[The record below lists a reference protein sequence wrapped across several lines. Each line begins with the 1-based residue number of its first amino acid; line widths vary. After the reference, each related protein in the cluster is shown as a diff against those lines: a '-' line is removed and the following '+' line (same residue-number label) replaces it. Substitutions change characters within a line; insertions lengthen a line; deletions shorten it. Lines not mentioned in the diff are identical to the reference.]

1 MVGWLAA
8 NVRAG
13 KPPVMNGSPSEWVR
27 ICLAAEAVGADIRG
41 TVFRGGG
48 EPFTEGKAAVLQRNG
63 ASGSAAYA
71 MHEAGNIAFGCGAPA
86 ASDDMH
92 LVTDKHIVVQRPL
105 RLDSGLEAGAF
116 YHTAM
121 LTSSP
126 KVMLNVQSGDY
137 GVLEQ
142 RECGCL
148 LERVG
153 LTTHVRNVRSYEKL
167 TSNGVMFM
175 GSMLHELLEETLPAR
190 FGGGPLDYQLVEEEE
205 DGLPMVSIVVS
216 PRVGDVADADVI
228 EVFSE
233 SLGFA
238 DWSRRMVDTWREAGT
253 LRVQRREPYLTAAGK
268 ILPLHVLQGGSARR
282 GELPHEE
289 PVLPTRE
296 R

>member
-1 MVGWLAA
+1 
-8 NVRAG
+8 
-13 KPPVMNGSPSEWVR
+13 
-27 ICLAAEAVGADIRG
+27 
-41 TVFRGGG
+41 
-48 EPFTEGKAAVLQRNG
+48 
-63 ASGSAAYA
+63 
-71 MHEAGNIAFGCGAPA
+71 
-86 ASDDMH
+86 
-92 LVTDKHIVVQRPL
+92 
-105 RLDSGLEAGAF
+105 
-116 YHTAM
+116 
-121 LTSSP
+121 
-126 KVMLNVQSGDY
+126 
-137 GVLEQ
+137 
-142 RECGCL
+142 
-148 LERVG
+148 VG